1 MRPKIADYILLELS
15 LTLGLIYVLW
25 PVRSVFA
32 QCSNWMTPSYSE
44 YATSSSDG
52 TYVYTSVIASG
63 TTYGACPGGC
73 GNICPSTTHTIGAL
87 SLTPST
93 SSCTGYG
100 WTYEPPE
107 PWGSWLDWVNNQQVA
122 AAPGTLVGFCSE
134 GAVICSFVG
143 QFWNTPIAYNTAA
156 SYTRI
161 QHNYS
166 RNPLPQLCWIS
177 SFFDAVRA
185 GHTHHAEDVVY
196 DNGKGTGGVKPSYGT
211 AVYAMEA
218 GMVVAAPGNY
228 GPAPEGYPACNKP
241 TGTHA
246 GNYVKIQASTI
257 CTGSS
262 GDGYST
268 IYFHVKPLPTIA
280 KGVCVA
286 AGQQLGTLDNSG
298 CQSGPHLHV
307 GRKDPNG
314 IPVNFTI
321 PCTNQT
327 PTKWFYDGLVDDYV
341 DDNW

>member
-196 DNGKGTGGVKPSYGT
+196 DNGKGDRWCETFLWHCCIRHGGRHG
-211 AVYAMEA
+211 
-218 GMVVAAPGNY
+218 
-228 GPAPEGYPACNKP
+228 
-241 TGTHA
+241 
-246 GNYVKIQASTI
+246 
-257 CTGSS
+257 
-262 GDGYST
+262 
-268 IYFHVKPLPTIA
+268 
-280 KGVCVA
+280 
-286 AGQQLGTLDNSG
+286 SG
-298 CQSGPHLHV
+298 CAWKLRARTRGVSSMQQAHGHSRWQLRQDSSLNDLYWIV
-307 GRKDPNG
+307 G
-314 IPVNFTI
+314 
-321 PCTNQT
+321 
-327 PTKWFYDGLVDDYV
+327 
-341 DDNW
+341 